1 MLVKI
6 NGDESEIP
14 DDFSIRDLIS
24 ARDLPP
30 DAVFV
35 ALNNVI
41 VRRQLWESTRLK
53 PRDNLEII
61 IPLPSGG

>member
-14 DDFSIRDLIS
+14 DDFSIQDLIL
-24 ARDLPP
+24 ARDLPL

-35 ALNNVI
+35 ALNNLV

-53 PRDNLEII
+53 SGDNLEII
-61 IPLPSGG
+61 VPLPSGG